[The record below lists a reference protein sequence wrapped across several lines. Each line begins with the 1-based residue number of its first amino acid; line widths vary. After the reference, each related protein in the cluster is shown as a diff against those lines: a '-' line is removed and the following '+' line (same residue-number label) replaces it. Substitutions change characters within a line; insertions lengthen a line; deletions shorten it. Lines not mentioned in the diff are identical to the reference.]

1 MPLDDNAPFD
11 GPESFD
17 GGDDDLALYVAA
29 FREVEQ
35 PDPARRDA
43 NWRAI
48 AATTAEPR
56 RRWLWIAATAAAIAA
71 TWVLVQS
78 GGDVLRFGR
87 TEDPEAR
94 EQAGYVHGD
103 GTGGDTESWS
113 RPRAPAPTPT
123 PAPVVEPVVEAP
135 VVEAPAVAPTPVPE
149 TTTPRP
155 RPRASL
161 SLADETALFGEI
173 QRALVEDQP
182 RRALEAIARH
192 ERDFPRGAFRNER
205 VVAKARALCA
215 AGRRDA
221 AIKLRDRFLA
231 QHGDSHLAP
240 SMRAVCST
248 P

>member
-1 MPLDDNAPFD
+1 MPLDDNGPFD
-11 GPESFD
+11 GEL
-17 GGDDDLALYVAA
+17 DDELALYVAA

-35 PDPARRDA
+35 PDAARRDA

-48 AATTAEPR
+48 AATTAAPR
-56 RRWLWIAATAAAIAA
+56 RRWLWVAATAAAIAA
-71 TWVLVQS
+71 TWVLVSS
-78 GGDVLRFGR
+78 GGDVLRLGR
-87 TEDPEAR
+87 GEDPEAR

-103 GTGGDTESWS
+103 DTGGESSWT
-113 RPRAPAPTPT
+113 RPRAPEPAPIPEVVVEPPVVAPT
-123 PAPVVEPVVEAP
+123 PAPE
-135 VVEAPAVAPTPVPE
+135 PTPEPE
-149 TTTPRP
+149 PSVETPTPRP
-155 RPRASL
+155 RPRPAP

-173 QRALVEDQP
+173 QRALVENQP
-182 RRALEAIARH
+182 GRALEAIARH

-221 AIKLRDRFLA
+221 ATKLRDRFLA